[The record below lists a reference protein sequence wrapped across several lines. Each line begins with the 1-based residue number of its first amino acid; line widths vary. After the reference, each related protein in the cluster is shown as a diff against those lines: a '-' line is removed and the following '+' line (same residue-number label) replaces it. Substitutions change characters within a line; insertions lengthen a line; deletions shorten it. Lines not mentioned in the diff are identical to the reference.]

1 MSIIPIG
8 IWKMSAWVSMEK
20 NPLSQCLDRLLVMRP
35 SLWCGIPHVVFL
47 LFYEASILAWC
58 NFMTSVLSRKL
69 ASRRKRDDQSTIGQL
84 RSDYTLRIIRW
95 LLPQCCLLLQ
105 ATLWHSKQLS
115 IIFSPYS
122 NCHTIRCILTY
133 FRHRETLAFTES
145 CKEMPLRIPNCKG
158 NCWGV
163 I

>member
-1 MSIIPIG
+1 M
-8 IWKMSAWVSMEK
+8 
-20 NPLSQCLDRLLVMRP
+20 
-35 SLWCGIPHVVFL
+35 
-47 LFYEASILAWC
+47 
-58 NFMTSVLSRKL
+58 SVLSRKL

-122 NCHTIRCILTY
+122 NCHTIRCIHTLGKD
-133 FRHRETLAFTES
+133 FRHCCYLCTYAVLAFAER
-145 CKEMPLRIPNCKG
+145 CKEMLANTKLQRKLLSWHIALFYG
-158 NCWGV
+158 NCCDSRVNFDFWLALGFR
-163 I
+163 IRIHTIYLQKDFLLWMDCR

>member
-1 MSIIPIG
+1 
-8 IWKMSAWVSMEK
+8 
-20 NPLSQCLDRLLVMRP
+20 
-35 SLWCGIPHVVFL
+35 
-47 LFYEASILAWC
+47 
-58 NFMTSVLSRKL
+58 MTSVLSRKL

-133 FRHRETLAFTES
+133 FRHRETLGTSVLFWLLLKVAKRCPCEYQIPKIPMSASSLTPCTVFGR
-145 CKEMPLRIPNCKG
+145 LRASKVMLLGQVLDLYLYNLG
-158 NCWGV
+158 SSLMRLLW
-163 I
+163 